1 MENEKLT
8 LAPEKAE
15 ALKKHCLDI
24 LNEKHFINANAF
36 FEVMEQVGIEQ
47 KVKSFAETV
56 QNLQKNICLQKL
68 FS

>member
-24 LNEKHFINANAF
+24 LNEKHF
-36 FEVMEQVGIEQ
+36 VL
-47 KVKSFAETV
+47 V
-56 QNLQKNICLQKL
+56 QHLCNIKY
-68 FS
+68 